1 MSWFRGRG
9 RKGKVSIQR
18 DLTLFCL
25 PAAIFALPCDILVP
39 AARPDVIHAD
49 NAREIK
55 AKLILQGANIPA
67 TDDAEQIL
75 HKRGILNLPDFIANA
90 GGVICASVEYHEG
103 SEAQAFE
110 NIAAK
115 IRRNTQEVL
124 ERSRDRGI
132 LPRQAAVE
140 MANERVRTAMSFRL
154 CR

>member
-1 MSWFRGRG
+1 M
-9 RKGKVSIQR
+9 
-18 DLTLFCL
+18 
-25 PAAIFALPCDILVP
+25 
-39 AARPDVIHAD
+39 IHAD